1 MRYALIG
8 CGRIAGRHLTAAR
21 AASLEVV
28 AVCDPVLER
37 GRELL
42 RRTGL
47 GESGARIYADHRELL
62 DRERPELAAVAAES
76 GVHARVA
83 LDCLD
88 AGAHVIV
95 EKPIALSLSDADEM
109 IRRAGERGLC
119 LVPCHQN
126 RFNPAVMALRRAL
139 DAGRFG
145 RLSHAA
151 LTLRWNR
158 DDAYYRQADWRG
170 RWASDGGILMNQ
182 CIHGIDLLRWMGEG
196 EPEWVCGA
204 LARRMHPRIETEDV
218 GIAAVRFSGGMLA
231 TIEGSGNLYPSNLE
245 ETLSVFGE
253 RGTARLGGAAANR
266 IEVWRVE
273 GEETPPRI
281 EPAPGGGQDIYGSG
295 HLALYADASA
305 AIREGRRPF
314 ITGEDGRAA
323 LELVLAVY
331 RSHRTGGPV
340 TLPLAGFSSAEME
353 GIFP

>member
-8 CGRIAGRHLTAAR
+8 CGRIAGRHLAAAR
-21 AASLEVV
+21 AASLEIS

-47 GESGARIYADHRELL
+47 GESGVRIYADHRELL
-62 DRERPELAAVAAES
+62 DRERPELAAVAAQS

-95 EKPIALSLSDADEM
+95 EKPMALSLSDADEM

-119 LVPCHQN
+119 LIPCHQN

-158 DDAYYRQADWRG
+158 DDAYYRQADC
-170 RWASDGGILMNQ
+170 A
-182 CIHGIDLLRWMGEG
+182 
-196 EPEWVCGA
+196 GA
-204 LARRMHPRIETEDV
+204 
-218 GIAAVRFSGGMLA
+218 
-231 TIEGSGNLYPSNLE
+231 
-245 ETLSVFGE
+245 
-253 RGTARLGGAAANR
+253 
-266 IEVWRVE
+266 
-273 GEETPPRI
+273 
-281 EPAPGGGQDIYGSG
+281 
-295 HLALYADASA
+295 
-305 AIREGRRPF
+305 
-314 ITGEDGRAA
+314 GRATEA
-323 LELVLAVY
+323 
-331 RSHRTGGPV
+331 S
-340 TLPLAGFSSAEME
+340 
-353 GIFP
+353 

>member
-1 MRYALIG
+1 
-8 CGRIAGRHLTAAR
+8 
-21 AASLEVV
+21 
-28 AVCDPVLER
+28 
-37 GRELL
+37 
-42 RRTGL
+42 
-47 GESGARIYADHRELL
+47 
-62 DRERPELAAVAAES
+62 
-76 GVHARVA
+76 
-83 LDCLD
+83 
-88 AGAHVIV
+88 
-95 EKPIALSLSDADEM
+95 
-109 IRRAGERGLC
+109 
-119 LVPCHQN
+119 
-126 RFNPAVMALRRAL
+126 
-139 DAGRFG
+139 
-145 RLSHAA
+145 
-151 LTLRWNR
+151 
-158 DDAYYRQADWRG
+158 
-170 RWASDGGILMNQ
+170 MNQ

-196 EPEWVCGA
+196 EPEGVCGRWRGGCIRA
-204 LARRMHPRIETEDV
+204 LKQRTW

>member
-126 RFNPAVMALRRAL
+126 RFNPAVMALRARRGTVRQTFPCGADPALEPGRRILQAGGLARAL
-139 DAGRFG
+139 
-145 RLSHAA
+145 
-151 LTLRWNR
+151 
-158 DDAYYRQADWRG
+158 
-170 RWASDGGILMNQ
+170 
-182 CIHGIDLLRWMGEG
+182 
-196 EPEWVCGA
+196 
-204 LARRMHPRIETEDV
+204 
-218 GIAAVRFSGGMLA
+218 
-231 TIEGSGNLYPSNLE
+231 
-245 ETLSVFGE
+245 GE
-253 RGTARLGGAAANR
+253 RRGY
-266 IEVWRVE
+266 
-273 GEETPPRI
+273 PD
-281 EPAPGGGQDIYGSG
+281 EPVHPWD
-295 HLALYADASA
+295 
-305 AIREGRRPF
+305 
-314 ITGEDGRAA
+314 
-323 LELVLAVY
+323 
-331 RSHRTGGPV
+331 
-340 TLPLAGFSSAEME
+340 
-353 GIFP
+353 